1 MAFESDI
8 EFKFGNLR
16 LSRTLKFEK
25 IKAYYKNSEL
35 HQLMIN
41 LWFMSKIEIKEA
53 FADDILAQVE
63 LIKENWHENFVGVDY
78 VIDHLVRNDAS
89 LMDLD
94 LYNSDRENHN
104 PQMIYD
110 ILLQP
115 YRKSK
120 ENAKLLE
127 ENFSG
132 GPPPKFNS
140 LLVEAPKRVLQGQAP
155 VAEHTPN

>member
-16 LSRTLKFEK
+16 LSRTLQFEK

-94 LYNSDRENHN
+94 LYNSDLENHN

-120 ENAKLLE
+120 KNAKLLE
-127 ENFSG
+127 EDFSG